1 MKRIISMLLVFALI
15 FSFAACKKDSD
26 KTPTSGESTT
36 LEGQT
41 GEPTGGETEV
51 FTNENG
57 ENYTDAS
64 GNPVTIPVTVP
75 VSLISEETMPTGK
88 PVEVTTNPS
97 GKPVDSQIDS
107 ALGDIFKGEKYSIKF
122 TTQIDLDGTKQTMP
136 AAIYVSGQKS
146 LIELTMSNQA
156 LGKMGILNNGTGK
169 YFLISALAGLI
180 KGYITVPADASDE
193 YDDMFNFSGLSDT
206 TDMEY
211 IQTTKVTYKSV
222 EYTAEEYRSEDST
235 VKFYFNGGKLKRIEQ
250 VSDDGS
256 KVFMENIEI
265 SAAFDESIF
274 NIPAGY
280 KELKEEDLAGLSG
293 MFG

>member
-1 MKRIISMLLVFALI
+1 MLLVFALI
-15 FSFAACKKDSD
+15 FSFAACKKDTD

-41 GEPTGGETEV
+41 DAATGGETEI

-57 ENYTDAS
+57 ENYTDAN

-88 PVEVTTNPS
+88 PVEVTTTPA

-122 TTQIDLDGTKQTMP
+122 TTQIDLEGTKQTMP

-146 LIELTMSNQA
+146 LIELSMSD
-156 LGKMGILNNGTGK
+156 LPPVKMGILNNGTGK
-169 YFLISALAGLI
+169 YFLISALLI
-180 KGYITVPADASDE
+180 INGYMTVPDDASDE

-211 IQTTKVTYKSV
+211 IQTTKVTYKGV

-265 SAAFDESIF
+265 SATFDESIF

-293 MFG
+293 LFG

>member
-1 MKRIISMLLVFALI
+1 MKRIIAMLLVFALI
-15 FSFAACKKDSD
+15 FSFAACKKDTD

-41 GEPTGGETEV
+41 DAATGGETEI

-57 ENYTDAS
+57 ENYTDAN

-88 PVEVTTNPS
+88 PVEVTTTPA

-122 TTQIDLDGTKQTMP
+122 TTQIDLEGTKQTMP

-146 LIELTMSNQA
+146 LIELSMGD
-156 LGKMGILNNGTGK
+156 LLPVKMGILNNGTGK
-169 YFLISALAGLI
+169 YFLISALLI
-180 KGYITVPADASDE
+180 NGYMTVPDDASDE

-211 IQTTKVTYKSV
+211 IQTTKVTYNGV

-293 MFG
+293 LFG